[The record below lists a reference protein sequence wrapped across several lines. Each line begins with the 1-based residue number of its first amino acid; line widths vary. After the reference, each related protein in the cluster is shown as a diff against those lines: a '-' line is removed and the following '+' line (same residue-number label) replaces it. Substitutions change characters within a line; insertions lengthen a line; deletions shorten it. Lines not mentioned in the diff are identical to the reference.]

1 MNTERIVRLWNQLKQ
16 RRIIQIFT
24 GYLAAGWVALEV
36 ADQLVGQG
44 IVPDLA
50 YPLMIV
56 AVAAGIPAS
65 LIIGWFHGEK
75 GDQKASKLEVG
86 LLVLI
91 LLGGVGAGAAV
102 VEAHTKE
109 SLSEASAMDLRRIAV
124 LYMED
129 LSSDNELQHVSDGL
143 TEALI
148 DELSGVSGLEVV
160 SKNGTAQYRGTDV
173 SRDSIARALE
183 AGTLVAGSVE
193 PEGNQLRATLRLID
207 GESGTDFERTS
218 LTWPVEDLLNA
229 RQELA
234 TEAAALL
241 RQWLGEEVE
250 VRERR
255 RETESTT
262 AWTLVQRAERFRKDA
277 ETRFE
282 QGDRDGALSAFARS
296 DSILAQAADQDTSW
310 VEPVRL
316 MGWNDYR
323 RSRIA
328 FAAQEAEETVAR
340 VDQAI
345 AHADR
350 ALERESNHAKAL
362 ELRGTARYWKSIIPL
377 TTDPELKRNLFEDA
391 RVDLERAVQL
401 DPSLARAHAT
411 LSHLY
416 WGEDLAETVLT
427 ARRAYQADAYL
438 RDIDLVLWRLFLSSH
453 DLGQF
458 QQARRWCDE
467 GTRRFPESFW
477 FTQCRLLMLT
487 TPGTE
492 PDIERAWELR
502 ARLDSLGAP
511 ELYRL
516 WGEILVG
523 GVIGRAGMPDS
534 ANRVF
539 LEVRDETRPEI
550 DPSQELVGYEAGMR
564 AILGQEDQA
573 IDLLQRYLAAN
584 PGHTFQQGQQRSW
597 WWRELEDHPEFDQL
611 IER

>member
-1 MNTERIVRLWNQLKQ
+1 MNTERIVQFWKQLKQ

-24 GYLAAGWVALEV
+24 GYLAAAWVALEV
-36 ADQLVGQG
+36 ADQLVGQA
-44 IVPDLA
+44 ILPDVA
-50 YPLMIV
+50 YPLTIV

-65 LIIGWFHGEK
+65 LIIGWYHGEK
-75 GDQKASKLEVG
+75 GDQKASRLEIA
-86 LLVLI
+86 LLFVV
-91 LLGGVGAGAAV
+91 LLGGVGVGAAV

-109 SLSEASAMDLRRIAV
+109 SLSEASAMDLRTIAV
-124 LYMED
+124 LYLED
-129 LSSDNELQHVSDGL
+129 LSSDNELQHVADGL

-148 DELSGVSGLEVV
+148 DELSGVSGLQVV
-160 SKNGTAQYRGTDV
+160 SKNGTARYRGTDV
-173 SRDSIARALE
+173 SRDSIARALG
-183 AGTLVAGSVE
+183 AGTLVAGSIE
-193 PEGNQLRATLRLID
+193 PEGDQLRTTLRLID

-218 LTWPVEDLLNA
+218 LTWPLGEVLDA

-234 TEAAALL
+234 TNAATLL
-241 RQWLGEEVE
+241 RRWLGEEVE

-277 ETRFE
+277 ETRLE

-310 VEPVRL
+310 VEPIRL

-328 FAAQEAEETVAR
+328 FTAREAEETVER

-345 AHADR
+345 AHGDH
-350 ALERESNHAKAL
+350 ALEIESNHAQAL

-401 DPSLARAHAT
+401 DPSLARAYAT

-427 ARRAYQADAYL
+427 ARRAYQQDAYL
-438 RDIDLVLWRLFLSSH
+438 RDIDLVLWRLAVSSY

-492 PDIERAWELR
+492 PDVERAWALR

-511 ELYRL
+511 EFYRL
-516 WGEILVG
+516 LGEILVG

-539 LEVRDETRPEI
+539 LEVRDKIRPEI
-550 DPSQELVGYEAGMR
+550 DPSQELVGTEAGMR
-564 AILGQEDQA
+564 ALIGQEDQA

-584 PGHTFQQGQQRSW
+584 PSHTFEEGKRAAW
-597 WWRELEDHPEFDQL
+597 WWRELEGHPEFEQL